1 VKSLLNLLGRQT
13 ALIVFLGIF
22 LLFTVLLGQMFLS
35 PGNLSHI
42 ARNMAIDAPVAM
54 GQSII
59 LIAGGI
65 DISVG
70 PTMAMA
76 AALSVGLQEYGLV
89 ASVGAAIAFGA
100 IVGAVNGL
108 LVTKAKIVP
117 FIATLGTMSIVQGMM
132 LMYTHEG
139 SISNTIRGFAF
150 WGGGQVG
157 GVPMPFII
165 VAPIMVFLWWLLRS
179 FSIGRE
185 MYAVGGNKETAYL
198 AGVPVIRV
206 QFSAFVLCGILAA
219 VSGVLLAS
227 SLQSANA
234 QIGTSITLLSIT
246 AAVIGGASVL
256 GGRGGVVGAVLG
268 IAALITLTSGMN
280 LLGVRTYYQLAA
292 NALLLIVVVGVDAIL
307 VNRSR
312 LQLARL
318 SPELADYQPN
328 VQKKG
333 QV

>member
-1 VKSLLNLLGRQT
+1 L
-13 ALIVFLGIF
+13 
-22 LLFTVLLGQMFLS
+22 
-35 PGNLSHI
+35 
-42 ARNMAIDAPVAM
+42 
-54 GQSII
+54 
-59 LIAGGI
+59 
-65 DISVG
+65 
-70 PTMAMA
+70 
-76 AALSVGLQEYGLV
+76 
-89 ASVGAAIAFGA
+89 
-100 IVGAVNGL
+100 
-108 LVTKAKIVP
+108 
-117 FIATLGTMSIVQGMM
+117 
-132 LMYTHEG
+132 
-139 SISNTIRGFAF
+139 
-150 WGGGQVG
+150 
-157 GVPMPFII
+157 
-165 VAPIMVFLWWLLRS
+165 
-179 FSIGRE
+179 
-185 MYAVGGNKETAYL
+185 
-198 AGVPVIRV
+198 
-206 QFSAFVLCGILAA
+206 SAFILSGSLAA